1 MNECS
6 NAFSFKIISVANHSQ
21 MITPIQ
27 ACMFKTRAH
36 SRQHLSPFSSLITQQ
51 ARTRDKEKNALTVL
65 IISVFGHGAVV
76 LTGVAVS
83 KVCMQHVTNFSK
95 VGLKSCKNKVMVVY
109 IYCIITQLQPE
120 KMQNKATQTKTTTFT
135 PSVLVLGASK
145 SEHQVSALQ
154 NLKQLVSIPACSEI
168 KCLYSRH
175 MGFIRL
181 TSTSFSLDLL
191 HLSFSLTFIGLD
203 SL

>member
-51 ARTRDKEKNALTVL
+51 ARTRDIEKKCIN
-65 IISVFGHGAVV
+65 SVDNQCVW
-76 LTGVAVS
+76 TRSCCSDWSCNIKSMYVACHKFFKGGFKILQKQS
-83 KVCMQHVTNFSK
+83 YGSA
-95 VGLKSCKNKVMVVY
+95 
-109 IYCIITQLQPE
+109 IITQLQPE
-120 KMQNKATQTKTTTFT
+120 KMQNKATRTKTTTFT

-168 KCLYSRH
+168 KCLYCRH

-191 HLSFSLTFIGLD
+191 RLSFSLTFIGLD